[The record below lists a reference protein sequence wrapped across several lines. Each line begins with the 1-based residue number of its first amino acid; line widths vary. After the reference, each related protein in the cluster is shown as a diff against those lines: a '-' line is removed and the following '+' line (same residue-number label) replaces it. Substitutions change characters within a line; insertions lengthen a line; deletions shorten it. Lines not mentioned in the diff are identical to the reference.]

1 MDVNVALTYIVT
13 LWLFA
18 TTEDE
23 CAKLSEESG
32 HRVVSFKYGFCVLK
46 ISECCCKP
54 VCYTIEKE
62 LATMQLIT
70 NLLVGLGMVELAL
83 VDYFVMGEAKCTYI
97 FLLYRFNA

>member
-13 LWLFA
+13 LWFFA

-32 HRVVSFKYGFCVLK
+32 HRVVSFRYGFCVLK

-62 LATMQLIT
+62 LPTMQLIT
-70 NLLVGLGMVELAL
+70 NLLVGLGMVE
-83 VDYFVMGEAKCTYI
+83 VI
-97 FLLYRFNA
+97 FPTKQTPSGGAVGVRAAAGVF